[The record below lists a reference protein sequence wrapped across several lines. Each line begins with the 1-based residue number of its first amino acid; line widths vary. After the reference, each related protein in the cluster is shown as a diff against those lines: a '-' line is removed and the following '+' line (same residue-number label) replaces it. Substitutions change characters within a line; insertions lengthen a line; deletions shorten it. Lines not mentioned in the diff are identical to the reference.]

1 MLSGQQFYCI
11 TVEKPSAFT
20 VVYRLTTNFTFE
32 TLTETCFREQRISR
46 TRVNRFRPSIVSSPS
61 FNLMIKFPYFPDVI
75 TLNFEQKVKCLLVI
89 TSADGRNY
97 NSPTYL
103 DQLIKYRRAMV
114 ADDVFV
120 SSVKLSLELTK
131 LRNMALKLFG
141 YYHIRCQLQC
151 AKKLA
156 SKMQIQVS
164 KPAIPHLFPGTVLKD
179 TAIGTTFEVSRNCRC
194 VQFADV
200 IEYWIHIPV
209 DFTKVE
215 DKVQFNLSLE
225 LWHID
230 KDGVLNKNFDD
241 VVDMFKQISKRDLVL
256 NFSLSKGLHCHRPVL
271 FDYQCLGAVSFTVHC
286 SLISVN
292 ILPTKALENHFR
304 NSCSENGWFSEE
316 TNVMSY
322 RQLMQSSVA
331 SKNSKRPIQKEV
343 PITAYI
349 SAFCLLL
356 NAYGALQ
363 SKLLQLL
370 PYLPRRDHINFQPL
384 NCSKKFE
391 MMEQNLSCC
400 TCDLETKVIC
410 VSQIVFLSN
419 SLNSLWRRFL
429 QMFRFSSGV
438 TQKLA
443 TEHHSSRVK
452 RFADGVLVTENS
464 SQALFNTDEQAQ
476 DAVAQLKW
484 ADIIRRSSYFKLL
497 PELQIHCL
505 TLDGTACNM
514 PIFLEE
520 RFEPTAS
527 WSTGSGSPASI
538 SKSFPFKRSP
548 FADNQRGFNC
558 RKSPTLHA
566 RDQNKGSALRKFP
579 CFERIKTQ
587 YLKFKRLCFGGTVFN
602 CASLPNLA
610 DDQFEV
616 HQVLLSDATK
626 FYSDPVISV
635 SGDDDYSE
643 KGDETLENSC
653 EQSVLHFK
661 RSDLFS
667 TYESGSSVDQS
678 LLMYAE
684 AKEKCR
690 KILRDNGFSGWLASD
705 FATLPLQRYYFVS
718 PTAVDKSSSNLHL
731 VVCVHGLEGS
741 PCDLNMVKFFIQLN
755 LPGENIDFLMS
766 RRNQMDTTYK
776 EFQLMTRNFV
786 EELLLHISQYPQLPR
801 RISFI
806 GHSLGTIII
815 RSALA
820 DPRLQS
826 CLPRLH
832 TFLSLNGPHCGVLY
846 NKSSFVNI
854 GLWFMQKWKKSGSL
868 RQLTMKDNA
877 DLRQCFLYQLSKLPC
892 FEYFKY
898 VLLVGSPNDYYV
910 PLHSALIQTTKSI
923 HTAGNSLRHCS
934 LCSGTVYGEMVKN
947 LLEPVVRSG
956 RTLTVRYT
964 VMHSPVIDT
973 GSAYL
978 LGRTAHIAVLD
989 NDIFIEKFLSVSATA
1004 LGIIGQL
1011 LLRGFLRCF
1020 HAFYVWR
1027 FFRRRARNVWSTTTL
1042 DNTDSITMDEEA
1054 NVHISHNQYQ

>member
-20 VVYRLTTNFTFE
+20 VVYRLATNFTFE
-32 TLTETCFREQRISR
+32 TSRLFPGCHYFVDSHLIYLTLINYS
-46 TRVNRFRPSIVSSPS
+46 
-61 FNLMIKFPYFPDVI
+61 
-75 TLNFEQKVKCLLVI
+75 NFEQKVKCLLVI

-97 NSPTYL
+97 VKNAIVQNTIFYFIHTRFFLTTVVLYENLSTYL

-209 DFTKVE
+209 DFTKVMVE

-225 LWHID
+225 LWHIG

-443 TEHHSSRVK
+443 IEHHSSRVK

-464 SQALFNTDEQAQ
+464 SQALFNADEQAQ

-538 SKSFPFKRSP
+538 AKAFPFKRSP

-558 RKSPTLHA
+558 RKSPTLDA
-566 RDQNKGSALRKFP
+566 RDQKKISALRKFP

-587 YLKFKRLCFGGTVFN
+587 YLKFKRLCFGGKVFT

-610 DDQFEV
+610 DDQSEV

-643 KGDETLENSC
+643 KGDEMLENSC

-661 RSDLFS
+661 RSMLRQKKSAGKYCEIMDFQAGWPAISRRFL
-667 TYESGSSVDQS
+667 YSGI
-678 LLMYAE
+678 
-684 AKEKCR
+684 
-690 KILRDNGFSGWLASD
+690 ILSRR
-705 FATLPLQRYYFVS
+705 LPLIEAVRICISLSACTVS
-718 PTAVDKSSSNLHL
+718 KLFRSLSLSSF
-731 VVCVHGLEGS
+731 CVRCPGS

-854 GLWFMQKWKKSGSL
+854 GM
-868 RQLTMKDNA
+868 
-877 DLRQCFLYQLSKLPC
+877 
-892 FEYFKY
+892 
-898 VLLVGSPNDYYV
+898 
-910 PLHSALIQTTKSI
+910 
-923 HTAGNSLRHCS
+923 
-934 LCSGTVYGEMVKN
+934 
-947 LLEPVVRSG
+947 
-956 RTLTVRYT
+956 
-964 VMHSPVIDT
+964 
-973 GSAYL
+973 
-978 LGRTAHIAVLD
+978 
-989 NDIFIEKFLSVSATA
+989 SV
-1004 LGIIGQL
+1004 
-1011 LLRGFLRCF
+1011 
-1020 HAFYVWR
+1020 
-1027 FFRRRARNVWSTTTL
+1027 
-1042 DNTDSITMDEEA
+1042 
-1054 NVHISHNQYQ
+1054 

>member
-661 RSDLFS
+661 RSMLRQKKSAGKYCEIMDFQA
-667 TYESGSSVDQS
+667 GWQ
-678 LLMYAE
+678 A
-684 AKEKCR
+684 
-690 KILRDNGFSGWLASD
+690 ILRRFLYSGIILSRR
-705 FATLPLQRYYFVS
+705 LPLIKAVRICISLSACTVS
-718 PTAVDKSSSNLHL
+718 KLFRSLSLSSF
-731 VVCVHGLEGS
+731 CVRCPGS

>member
-1 MLSGQQFYCI
+1 MVE
-11 TVEKPSAFT
+11 TVLGM
-20 VVYRLTTNFTFE
+20 R
-32 TLTETCFREQRISR
+32 
-46 TRVNRFRPSIVSSPS
+46 
-61 FNLMIKFPYFPDVI
+61 
-75 TLNFEQKVKCLLVI
+75 
-89 TSADGRNY
+89 

-114 ADDVFV
+114 ADDIFV
-120 SSVKLSLELTK
+120 SSVKLALEFTK
-131 LRNMALKLFG
+131 FRNIALKLFG

-151 AKKLA
+151 RKKLA
-156 SKMQIQVS
+156 SKIQIHVS

-179 TAIGTTFEVSRNCRC
+179 KAIGTTFEVNKNCRC

-209 DFTKVE
+209 DFTKVMME

-225 LWHID
+225 LWYIGE
-230 KDGVLNKNFDD
+230 DGVLNKNFDD
-241 VVDMFKQISKRDLVL
+241 VVNMFKQVSKRDLLL
-256 NFSLSKGLHCHRPVL
+256 NFSLSKGLHYHRPVL
-271 FDYQCLGAVSFTVHC
+271 FDYQFLSAVSFTAHC

-292 ILPTKALENHFR
+292 ILSTKALENHFR

-331 SKNSKRPIQKEV
+331 SKNLKRQIQKGV
-343 PITAYI
+343 TNTAYI

-391 MMEQNLSCC
+391 MMQQNLRCC

-429 QMFRFSSGV
+429 QMFRFCSGV

-443 TEHHSSRVK
+443 AEHHFSRVR

-464 SQALFNTDEQAQ
+464 SLVLFNADEQTNQ
-476 DAVAQLKW
+476 DAIVQLKW
-484 ADIIRRSSYFKLL
+484 ANIIRRSSYFKLL
-497 PELQIHCL
+497 PDLHIHCPV
-505 TLDGTACNM
+505 LDGNACNL
-514 PIFLEE
+514 PIFFEE

-527 WSTGSGSPASI
+527 YSTGAGSLAPIAKAFPSGWSPLVDGQQG
-538 SKSFPFKRSP
+538 R
-548 FADNQRGFNC
+548 RNC
-558 RKSPTLHA
+558 RQSSTMDA
-566 RDQNKGSALRKFP
+566 RDQKKKALSVRKLP

-587 YLKFKRLCFGGTVFN
+587 YLKFKRLCFGEKVFN
-602 CASLPNLA
+602 CASLPNLN

-626 FYSDPVISV
+626 FYSDPVISA
-635 SGDDDYSE
+635 SGDDYSE
-643 KGDETLENSC
+643 KSDEMLENSS
-653 EQSVLHFK
+653 EQLTLYFK
-661 RSDLFS
+661 RSDLIS
-667 TYESGSSVDQS
+667 TNEIGSFVDQS
-678 LLMYAE
+678 LLMFAE
-684 AKEKCR
+684 AKEKC
-690 KILRDNGFSGWLASD
+690 KKMLRDDGFCGWLASD
-705 FATLPLQRYYFVS
+705 FATLASQRYYFAS
-718 PTAVDKSSSNLHL
+718 PATVDRSDSNLHL

-741 PCDLNMVKFFIQLN
+741 PYDLNMVKLFIQLN

-766 RRNQMDTTYK
+766 RRNQMDTYK

-786 EELLLHISQYPQLPR
+786 EELLLHISQYPQLPS

-806 GHSLGTIII
+806 GHSLGNIII

-832 TFLSLNGPHCGVLY
+832 TFLSLNGPHCGVVY

-898 VLLVGSPNDYYV
+898 VLLVGSPDDYYV

-923 HTAGNSLRHCS
+923 HEAGNSMS
-934 LCSGTVYGEMVKN
+934 TVYGEMVKN
-947 LLEPVVRSG
+947 LLEPVVHNG

-973 GSAYL
+973 GSTYL
-978 LGRTAHIAVLD
+978 LGKTAHIAVLD
-989 NDIFIEKFLSVSATA
+989 NDLFIEKFLSVSAIRYFA
-1004 LGIIGQL
+1004 
-1011 LLRGFLRCF
+1011 
-1020 HAFYVWR
+1020 
-1027 FFRRRARNVWSTTTL
+1027 
-1042 DNTDSITMDEEA
+1042 
-1054 NVHISHNQYQ
+1054 

>member
-32 TLTETCFREQRISR
+32 TSRLFPGCHYSVDSHLIYLTLINYS
-46 TRVNRFRPSIVSSPS
+46 
-61 FNLMIKFPYFPDVI
+61 
-75 TLNFEQKVKCLLVI
+75 NFEQKVKCLLVI

-131 LRNMALKLFG
+131 LRNMALKLSG

-209 DFTKVE
+209 DFTKVMVE

-322 RQLMQSSVA
+322 RQLMRSSVA

-538 SKSFPFKRSP
+538 AKSFPFKRSP

-558 RKSPTLHA
+558 RKSPTLDA
-566 RDQNKGSALRKFP
+566 RDQNKSSALRKFP

-587 YLKFKRLCFGGTVFN
+587 YLKFKRLCFGGKVFN

-661 RSDLFS
+661 RSMLRQKKSAGKYCEIMDFQAGWPAISQRFLYSGIISSRRLPLIKAVRICISLSAYTVSKLFRSLSLFS
-667 TYESGSSVDQS
+667 F
-678 LLMYAE
+678 
-684 AKEKCR
+684 CIR
-690 KILRDNGFSGWLASD
+690 C
-705 FATLPLQRYYFVS
+705 P
-718 PTAVDKSSSNLHL
+718 
-731 VVCVHGLEGS
+731 GS

-989 NDIFIEKFLSVSATA
+989 SDIFIEKFLSVSATA

-1054 NVHISHNQYQ
+1054 NVHIAHNVGDVRDSFTININDYHG